1 MSRNASENRPRVS
14 ALVGVC
20 VALSAA
26 GCGLFEP
33 RTPES
38 PTVPG
43 LDFLPPNDDSTV
55 IANLESAVVQKNESN
70 YIRCFADPA
79 TTSKPFTFVA
89 SSEGLAQYGSI
100 FSAWTRTDERN
111 YFLNL
116 ISHAI
121 PVGASNLE
129 LVAKAPPTVTA
140 DSVVRY
146 YDYVFVFQQNQPSF
160 PDTARGSL
168 MFTLA
173 PDNNGQWMIFRWVD
187 FKTGPA
193 ISWSMFKGKFSS

>member
-1 MSRNASENRPRVS
+1 MNPVPPGRRSRHAALAGMIVS
-14 ALVGVC
+14 CAI
-20 VALSAA
+20 A

-55 IANLESAVVQKNESN
+55 ITNLESAIIQKNEQN

-79 TTSKPFTFVA
+79 TTSKTFVFVP

-100 FSAWTRTDERN
+100 LSAWTRTDEGN
-111 YFLNL
+111 YFRNL
-116 ISHAI
+116 ISHASA
-121 PVGASNLE
+121 VGSSNL
-129 LVAKAPPTVTA
+129 LLSTKSPPTVTA

-146 YDYVFVFQQNQPSF
+146 YDYEFVFQHNQANF

-187 FKTGPA
+187 LKTRA
-193 ISWSMFKGKFSS
+193 DITWSMFKGKFSS

>member
-1 MSRNASENRPRVS
+1 MTCFVS
-14 ALVGVC
+14 VRRLWFSVLTGVF
-20 VALSAA
+20 VPLAVT

-55 IANLESAVVQKNESN
+55 ITNLESAIIQKNESN

-79 TTSKPFTFVA
+79 LTPKTFVFVP

-100 FSAWTRTDERN
+100 LSGWTRTDELN
-111 YFLNL
+111 YFRNL
-116 ISHAI
+116 KSHGI
-121 PVGASNLE
+121 PVGASNLQ
-129 LVAKAPPTVTA
+129 LFTKSPPTVTA

-146 YDYVFVFQQNQPSF
+146 YDYEFVFQHDQANF

-187 FKTGPA
+187 LKTRA
-193 ISWSMFKGKFSS
+193 DITWSMFKGKFSS